1 MHDVKGDLMMCS
13 WGDTLVSERE
23 EHRLNTPE
31 RIRDA
36 LLGWKEAYGLTALVW
51 RQERWV
57 VELAERDPRRF
68 EYRPVEDLPI
78 DEVDDA
84 EVATQAAREAG
95 ISIYCYV
102 NMYDEG
108 MPPHVDN
115 YTHGRYPWESTFFRE
130 HPDYY
135 ACDRDWQKRHWGVP
149 EYAYPEVRE
158 YKLRELAHLVD
169 RYEWDGVYVAT
180 RGHRM
185 PAEHGDQYGFNR
197 PVAEAFWQ
205 RYGVD
210 ILTQNFDLEAWRRL
224 RGEFVTEYLRE
235 VRKFCDER
243 GLGLG
248 MGVPPGD
255 YFGPPVGNLHLDWRT
270 WVRERLLDFIVPG
283 HANVVGSH
291 LRMGYG
297 YLTSYFEGELGQRPL
312 PELLADEYGPLC
324 REHGVGLWV
333 SLMIRER
340 LAKVYGRKYTNEMLR
355 SIPGVNGLFWS
366 WANRG
371 DRMLT
376 ADLSEGAMP
385 SPSAPE
391 GV

>member
-1 MHDVKGDLMMCS
+1 MV
-13 WGDTLVSERE
+13 
-23 EHRLNTPE
+23 
-31 RIRDA
+31 
-36 LLGWKEAYGLTALVW
+36 
-51 RQERWV
+51 Q
-57 VELAERDPRRF
+57 LAERDPRHF
-68 EYRPVEDLPI
+68 EYRPVRRKKDLPI

-149 EYAYPEVRE
+149 EYAYTEVRE

-205 RYGVD
+205 RHGVD

-235 VRKFCDER
+235 VRKFCDRR

-324 REHGVGLWV
+324 REHGGRPVGEPDDQRAAGQGLRQEVHQRDAQVDSRSQWPV
-333 SLMIRER
+333 LELGEQGRPHAHRRSVRGR
-340 LAKVYGRKYTNEMLR
+340 DALAFGPGRSVNPMGAPARRRCLPR
-355 SIPGVNGLFWS
+355 GVTG
-366 WANRG
+366 G
-371 DRMLT
+371 
-376 ADLSEGAMP
+376 
-385 SPSAPE
+385 
-391 GV
+391 